1 MQRGQTV
8 WRARTEKVREFM
20 NSIGIEAVAFLSPGP
35 YGKLEQLLL
44 DRQWQP
50 ERAKQYATPSHLLED
65 VQCVITALFP
75 YYAGE
80 EAGNLSLYCRGRDY
94 HRVIREYFERLLHFL
109 SQEIPEVEIHAR
121 VCADTGPVIDRY
133 FAMRGGLA
141 EAGRNNL
148 LYRKGM
154 GSYFFIGSML
164 VNLPFLTEEVKPQ
177 MAAACRE
184 CERCIRSCP
193 GGALKRD
200 GTFDSRRCRSA
211 ITQKKGELQDWEW
224 TILEKDSLIF
234 GCDVCQRVCPMNQQL
249 PPTALPEFR
258 ENRIVTVSKAE
269 LEGLSER
276 RFQEVYGDRAFA
288 WRGKKVLLRNLDING
303 GEEIAADKS

>member
-1 MQRGQTV
+1 MI
-8 WRARTEKVREFM
+8 K
-20 NSIGIEAVAFLSPGP
+20 
-35 YGKLEQLLL
+35 
-44 DRQWQP
+44 
-50 ERAKQYATPSHLLED
+50 
-65 VQCVITALFP
+65 
-75 YYAGE
+75 
-80 EAGNLSLYCRGRDY
+80 
-94 HRVIREYFERLLHFL
+94 EYFERLLHFL
-109 SQEIPEVEIHAR
+109 NQEISEVEIHAR
-121 VCADTGPVIDRY
+121 VCVDTGPVIDRY

-164 VNLPFLTEEVKPQ
+164 VNLPFLTEEVEPQ

-200 GTFDSRRCRSA
+200 GTFDPQRCRSA
-211 ITQKKGELQDWEW
+211 ITQKKGELEDWEW

-234 GCDVCQRVCPMNQQL
+234 GCDVCQRVCPMNQHL
-249 PPTALPEFR
+249 LTTALPEFR
-258 ENRIVTVSKAE
+258 EDRIITVSKAE

-276 RFQEVYGDRAFA
+276 RFQEIYGDRAFA
-288 WRGKKVLLRNLDING
+288 WRGKKVLLRNLNING
-303 GEEIAADKS
+303 GEE